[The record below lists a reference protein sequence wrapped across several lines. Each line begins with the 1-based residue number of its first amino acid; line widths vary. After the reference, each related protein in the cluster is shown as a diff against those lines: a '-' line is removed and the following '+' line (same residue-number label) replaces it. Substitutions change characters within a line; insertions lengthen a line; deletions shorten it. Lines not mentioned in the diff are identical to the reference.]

1 MFWIKKEKENATVTD
16 FYTEII
22 GDALKSI
29 GEKVI
34 SAYEWDEITPEKRDT
49 VIVITAPNAIK
60 AYARGLKYVYW
71 SQGVWPEESYMRH
84 KSIIRLKA
92 CGAIE
97 KVALKHASFVFFVS
111 ESMKKFYEQ
120 KYHLDFTGRYY
131 IMPCSNEVIHQD
143 SFDTPQKYVDNIF
156 CYAGGTSVW
165 QCFEETIA
173 LYKKIETQRKDA
185 KLLLLVKEKEYAEKL
200 VSKYEIQNCEIDF
213 VPVERL
219 QERLRNVKFGFV
231 IRKED
236 PVNCVATPTKV
247 LTYLANGIIPIYSSS
262 LAGIDPIM
270 SRTDYKVRYE
280 NDENITVIL
289 SLMDGQIDKY
299 RIKSDYMEIYN
310 DNYCRDEHIK
320 RIAKI
325 FESRK

>member
-49 VIVITAPNAIK
+49 VIVITSPNAIK

-84 KSIIRLKA
+84 KSIIRFKA

-165 QCFEETIA
+165 QCFEEMLA
-173 LYKKIETQRKDA
+173 LYKMIETQRKDA
-185 KLLLLVKEKEYAEKL
+185 RLLLLVKEKEYAEKL
-200 VSKYEIQNCEIDF
+200 VSKYGIKNCEIDF

-236 PVNCVATPTKV
+236 HVNYVATPTKV

-262 LAGIDPIM
+262 LGGIDPIL
-270 SRTDYKVRYE
+270 SRTDYKVKYE
-280 NDENITVIL
+280 NDENITEIL
-289 SLMDGQIDKY
+289 SLMDRQIDTS
-299 RIKSDYMEIYN
+299 RIKSDYMKIYS
-310 DNYCRDEHIK
+310 DCYCRDEHIK
-320 RIAKI
+320 KIAKI
-325 FESRK
+325 FEGRK

>member
-16 FYTEII
+16 FYTKII

-34 SAYEWDEITPEKRDT
+34 YAYEWNEITPVRRDI

-60 AYARGLKYVYW
+60 AYTKGLKYIYW

-97 KVALKHASFVFFVS
+97 KFALKHAHFVFFVS
-111 ESMKKFYEQ
+111 ESMKGFYEQ
-120 KYHLDFTGRYY
+120 KYHLDFTGKYY
-131 IMPCSNEVIHQD
+131 IMPCSNEVMHQD
-143 SFDTPQKYVDNIF
+143 SFDTPKKYSGNVF

-165 QCFEETIA
+165 QCFEQTIA
-173 LYKKIETQRKDA
+173 LYKKIEIHSKDA

-236 PVNCVATPTKV
+236 PVNYVATPTKA

-262 LAGIDPIM
+262 LAGIDPIL

-280 NDENITVIL
+280 NDENITDIL

-310 DNYCRDEHIK
+310 DTYCRDEHIK